1 MKRSLANLQI
11 ACSGLP
17 EDIEEEQ
24 LDESGEDVELAVEI
38 PIVDS
43 GSYVYVCEEC
53 GAGLTEIPYYNRYY
67 CESCGLHY

>member
-1 MKRSLANLQI
+1 
-11 ACSGLP
+11 LP

-38 PIVDS
+38 PIVDI
-43 GSYVYVCEEC
+43 GGYVYVCEEC
-53 GAGLTEIPYYNRYY
+53 GADLTEIPYYNRYY